1 MKQRR
6 INRKRSLGF
15 GLVEILVAVLIGMFG
30 VLIMMQV
37 LATSEEQKRTTTS
50 GNDALNEG
58 LLALYALQSDVQSA
72 GNGATDS
79 LLLGCNLTLRTVPS
93 ALTIPLAPVI
103 INTPGTA
110 TFPMP
115 APDLNTDTLF
125 VFASRGA
132 GSPQGDKVVGAANQI
147 QNPPAYQVNDLVVW
161 VRMDNS
167 SNPPKRVEPCNLT
180 LDRVTAVDPGARTL
194 TLASGAIMAQG
205 DYIFNFGPSYRALGY
220 AVRNGN
226 LTMCDYSNPARAC
239 DQLQNWVAI
248 NNNIVS
254 LRAQYGRDINPT
266 PLSAAPPL
274 KPAVNP
280 VGMDGVI
287 DVYDTVFDST
297 LDPLNPSTNKFYCQ
311 WVRISAV
318 RVALTSR
325 SAVME
330 ACPVTGVNAAPSARC
345 PDPAAA
351 QAPEWEGSYAN
362 VPTGSAAS
370 PIDLTADPNW
380 TFYRYRVFQSVLP
393 IRNISWLGKVS
404 SC

>member
-1 MKQRR
+1 MKQIRV
-6 INRKRSLGF
+6 NRKRSRGF

-58 LLALYALQSDVQSA
+58 LLALYALQSDVQSS
-72 GNGATDS
+72 GNGATDA
-79 LLLGCNLTLRTVPS
+79 LLLGCSLTLRTAPS
-93 ALTIPLAPVI
+93 TLTIPIAPVI

-115 APDLNTDTLF
+115 APDLNTDTVF

-132 GSPQGDKVVGAANQI
+132 GSPQGDKVTGAANQI

-167 SNPPKRVEPCNLT
+167 TNPPKRLEPCNLT
-180 LDRVTAVDPGARTL
+180 LDRVTAVDPAARTV
-194 TLASGAIMAQG
+194 TLASNATMAQG
-205 DYIFNFGPSYRALGY
+205 DYLFNFGPSYRALGY

-226 LTMCDYSNPARAC
+226 LTMCDYANAAAGKGC
-239 DQLQNWVAI
+239 ENLQNWVAI

-254 LRAQYGRDINPT
+254 LRAQYGRDTTNLP
-266 PLSAAPPL
+266 APSL
-274 KPAVNP
+274 TK
-280 VGMDGVI
+280 MDGVI
-287 DVYDTVFDST
+287 DVYDVPDPTVAMG
-297 LDPLNPSTNKFYCQ
+297 YCDRA
-311 WVRISAV
+311 RISAV

-330 ACPVTGVNAAPSARC
+330 RDAVTGVPGGAP
-345 PDPAAA
+345 
-351 QAPEWEGSYAN
+351 APEWEGTYAGT
-362 VPTGSAAS
+362 PPGSAAA
-370 PIDLTADPNW
+370 PITLTADPNW
-380 TFYRYRVFQSVLP
+380 TFYRYRVFQSVMP